1 MSLNT
6 LKYSFLAKI
15 QFMRQTAK
23 YKCEEP
29 QSFHGTQDINSLPNS
44 LTTEINFL
52 KKKLWICP
60 CRLREGVCGEK
71 TYLHSFMTPALD
83 GVVCG
88 QQHASHA
95 LSRVRKLGTRLTAE
109 WAPETEW
116 TIWRSEKSFAPAEIR
131 YPGPSNTQPIATTTD
146 YANLAYELALNKLRT
161 SSLKQQLQTK
171 LDDSEKVQDERT
183 YNIWIVQ

>member
-1 MSLNT
+1 
-6 LKYSFLAKI
+6 
-15 QFMRQTAK
+15 
-23 YKCEEP
+23 
-29 QSFHGTQDINSLPNS
+29 
-44 LTTEINFL
+44 
-52 KKKLWICP
+52 
-60 CRLREGVCGEK
+60 
-71 TYLHSFMTPALD
+71 MTPALD